1 MSEEMNV
8 QKRVV
13 NTQSQLNDN
22 TFERILSHMG
32 VIERHFK
39 DDLNWINTISNNNV
53 LFATVQKEGV
63 ARNVLHS
70 RMLNIEEDLHSL
82 RSMKD
87 YLIKR
92 YGIDRFDVLMDM
104 YTFENP
110 QKFLIISLQ
119 NDINRLVD
127 MGVALLH
134 LYAHIIDDEYDGDD
148 EMPSVN
154 FDALTKQRKE
164 EMRDKE

>member
-92 YGIDRFDVLMDM
+92 YGIDIFDVLMDM

-148 EMPSVN
+148 EMPSVD